1 MKSLIKSLGI
11 LTFLFALTSIDPAH
25 AGIVISDGE
34 LKSWTI
40 EADPDEEDG
49 NANSD
54 NDPIT
59 KYNGTTVYFY
69 KGSAE
74 AVDSDINLEDEPWW
88 GSISLARAFTSE
100 LGGFLF
106 SEPSSSSTLYA
117 QNDVEY
123 KFAFEYESADFI
135 TSHSVDSYFGTWD
148 STHYGDPFNDKI
160 TDTGYS
166 EGGTEWTFYWASTT
180 PLNSSQVPE
189 PSTAI
194 ALGLIGI
201 VGFAG
206 NRRRRRTALN
216 A

>member
-11 LTFLFALTSIDPAH
+11 LTFLFAVAPIDPAH
-25 AGIVISDGE
+25 AGIVISDGQ
-34 LKSWTI
+34 LKSWTWTR
-40 EADPDEEDG
+40 E
-49 NANSD
+49 NL
-54 NDPIT
+54 
-59 KYNGTTVYFY
+59 TVYFY

-74 AVDSDINLEDEPWW
+74 AVDSDVNLKDEFWW
-88 GSISLARAFTSE
+88 KDTVTPAYLAYE
-100 LGGFLF
+100 LKYEL
-106 SEPSSSSTLYA
+106 SQEQSYIDTLTG
-117 QNDVEY
+117 QNQEVEY
-123 KFAFEYESADFI
+123 KFAFDQYESADFI
-135 TSHSVDSYFGTWD
+135 TSHYVYSYFGTWD
-148 STHYGDPFNDKI
+148 STHYGDPFSDKI

-194 ALGLIGI
+194 AMSLLGV

>member
-1 MKSLIKSLGI
+1 MKSPIKSLGI
-11 LTFLFALTSIDPAH
+11 LTFLFAITPIDPAH

-74 AVDSDINLEDEPWW
+74 AVDADINLEDEPWW
-88 GSISLARAFTSE
+88 GSISLADAFARELKGVLYSE
-100 LGGFLF
+100 
-106 SEPSSSSTLYA
+106 SSSPALYEK
-117 QNDVEY
+117 NEVEY
-123 KFAFEYESADFI
+123 KFAFEYELGSADFI
-135 TSHSVDSYFGTWD
+135 TNHSVYSGFDKWV
-148 STHYGDPFNDKI
+148 STTDGGDPFDDKI

-166 EGGTEWTFYWASTT
+166 EEGTEWTFYWASTT

-194 ALGLIGI
+194 AMGLLGLA
-201 VGFAG
+201 GFAG
-206 NRRRRRTALN
+206 NRRRRRQS
-216 A
+216 

>member
-11 LTFLFALTSIDPAH
+11 LTFLFAVAPIDPAH
-25 AGIVISDGE
+25 AGIVISDGQ

-40 EADPDEEDG
+40 
-49 NANSD
+49 D
-54 NDPIT
+54 N
-59 KYNGTTVYFY
+59 TTVYFY

-74 AVDSDINLEDEPWW
+74 AVDSDVNLKDEFWW
-88 GSISLARAFTSE
+88 KDQITAFYLAQE
-100 LGGFLF
+100 LKYEL
-106 SEPSSSSTLYA
+106 SQEQSYIDTLTG
-117 QNDVEY
+117 QNQEVEY
-123 KFAFEYESADFI
+123 KFAFDQYESADSI
-135 TSHSVDSYFGTWD
+135 TSHAVYSDGGRFE
-148 STHYGDPFNDKI
+148 STTQTPFTDPI

-166 EGGTEWTFYWASTT
+166 EDGTTWTFYWASTT

-194 ALGLIGI
+194 ALGLLGI

>member
-1 MKSLIKSLGI
+1 MKSPIKSLGI

-34 LKSWTI
+34 LKSWTK
-40 EADPDEEDG
+40 E
-49 NANSD
+49 N
-54 NDPIT
+54 
-59 KYNGTTVYFY
+59 TTIYFH

-88 GSISLARAFTSE
+88 KDELTALTLARNLKNDLSQE
-100 LGGFLF
+100 Q
-106 SEPSSSSTLYA
+106 SYIDTLTG
-117 QNDVEY
+117 QTEVEF
-123 KFAFEYESADFI
+123 KFAFEYFLGDFI
-135 TSHSVDSYFGTWD
+135 SSHSVYSFFGTWD
-148 STHYGDPFNDKI
+148 STTDGGEAFDDKI
-160 TDTGYS
+160 TDPGYS
-166 EGGTEWTFYWASTT
+166 GEGTGWTFYWASTN

-194 ALGLIGI
+194 AMSLLS
-201 VGFAG
+201 VLGFAG

>member
-11 LTFLFALTSIDPAH
+11 LTFLFAVAPIDPAH
-25 AGIVISDGE
+25 AGIVISDGQ
-34 LKSWTI
+34 LKSWTWTR
-40 EADPDEEDG
+40 E
-49 NANSD
+49 NL
-54 NDPIT
+54 
-59 KYNGTTVYFY
+59 TVYFY